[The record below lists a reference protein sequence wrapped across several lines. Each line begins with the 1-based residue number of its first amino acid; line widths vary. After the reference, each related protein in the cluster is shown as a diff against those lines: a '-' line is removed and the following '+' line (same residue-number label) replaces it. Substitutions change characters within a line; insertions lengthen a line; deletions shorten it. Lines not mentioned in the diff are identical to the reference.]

1 MSAIG
6 VHLYTHVFD
15 ILYIHTYACLLTSYV
30 HVIMVGV
37 ALESAVYNVTCA
49 LSSAYKRVECL
60 GGSSNACHGLLFY
73 IATYDV
79 NM

>member
-6 VHLYTHVFD
+6 VHLYKQVFY
-15 ILYIHTYACLLTSYV
+15 ILYVHYIHACLLTSYV

-49 LSSAYKRVECL
+49 LSSAYKRVERL
-60 GGSSNACHGLLFY
+60 GKNSNACRGSCP
-73 IATYDV
+73 TTPGTT
-79 NM
+79 